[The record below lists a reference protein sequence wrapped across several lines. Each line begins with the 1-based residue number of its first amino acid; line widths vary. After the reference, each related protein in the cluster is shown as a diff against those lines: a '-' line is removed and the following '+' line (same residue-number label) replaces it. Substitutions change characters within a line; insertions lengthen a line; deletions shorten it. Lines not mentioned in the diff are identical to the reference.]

1 MTSSEE
7 AVLTAW
13 SKTSSWWGLQALCTR
28 ACRADSAGAAR
39 RSGHWQ
45 FRLPDFWFCSEES
58 LLPLWE
64 EVQIETTELCRHNL
78 IYIQRI
84 DLPWLIM
91 AQEAVLRVPLHITG
105 GKQSA
110 YTLCQW
116 YHQTKSKSIICMWQ
130 LVVKQTPF
138 CLHTD
143 FHYFNLFFFINP
155 FFKKHPQKMPIR
167 SQPGLIFTQCI
178 SLITMQTK
186 CEITSFSSKPPQSKS
201 DCSIELHSV
210 LSVCSVR
217 WNNAATPHY
226 IEGCFIISEKQ
237 LLFLMPQATV

>member
-13 SKTSSWWGLQALCTR
+13 SKTGSWWGLQALCTR

-45 FRLPDFWFCSEES
+45 FRLPDFWSCSEEN
-58 LLPLWE
+58 LLPLSE

-91 AQEAVLRVPLHITG
+91 AQEEVLRVLLHITG

-110 YTLCQW
+110 YTWCQW
-116 YHQTKSKSIICMWQ
+116 YHQTKCKSIICVWQ
-130 LVVKQTPF
+130 FVVKPF
-138 CLHTD
+138 CLDTD
-143 FHYFNLFFFINP
+143 FPHYFNFFFINP
-155 FFKKHPQKMPIR
+155 FFKKRPHKCQ
-167 SQPGLIFTQCI
+167 SDL
-178 SLITMQTK
+178 SLA
-186 CEITSFSSKPPQSKS
+186 SF
-201 DCSIELHSV
+201 LH
-210 LSVCSVR
+210 
-217 WNNAATPHY
+217 NA
-226 IEGCFIISEKQ
+226 S
-237 LLFLMPQATV
+237 L